1 MTVGAKPPPGR
12 PKVVTAPSGGREHTQ
27 CVTVGA
33 YISLGLPLCLFTAIG
48 ATLVHACC
56 RVLRQWRYLPQDYV
70 VKPRLLIVDDSN
82 VSRLMIRGR
91 VAALQPDWEVIEA
104 ASGDEAVALVA
115 TVKPDFITMDVN
127 MPGITGFEAAEK
139 IRQTDQRVKI
149 VILTANIQSSSR
161 EKAERLA
168 AKFVQKPVTQASM
181 QQAIDYFLATQ

>member
-1 MTVGAKPPPGR
+1 MKA
-12 PKVVTAPSGGREHTQ
+12 
-27 CVTVGA
+27 
-33 YISLGLPLCLFTAIG
+33 
-48 ATLVHACC
+48 
-56 RVLRQWRYLPQDYV
+56 
-70 VKPRLLIVDDSN
+70 RLLIVDDSN

-104 ASGDEAVALVA
+104 ASGDEAVALVP

-168 AKFVQKPVTQASM
+168 AKFVQKPVTQASI

>member
-1 MTVGAKPPPGR
+1 MKA
-12 PKVVTAPSGGREHTQ
+12 
-27 CVTVGA
+27 
-33 YISLGLPLCLFTAIG
+33 
-48 ATLVHACC
+48 
-56 RVLRQWRYLPQDYV
+56 
-70 VKPRLLIVDDSN
+70 RLLIVDDSN

-104 ASGDEAVALVA
+104 ASGDEAVALVP